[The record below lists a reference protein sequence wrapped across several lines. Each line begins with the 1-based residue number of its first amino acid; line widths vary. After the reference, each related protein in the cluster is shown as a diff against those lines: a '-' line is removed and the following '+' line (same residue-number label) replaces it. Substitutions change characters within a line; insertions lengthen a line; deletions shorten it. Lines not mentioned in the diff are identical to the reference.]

1 MGRNEGAWGRPS
13 EHRGLPFCLPVRE
26 GMNDTVTSATRPA
39 RGLLW
44 PSSKFDPSSGRYEQV
59 ERWAIPNR
67 VPFKGEGGDPG
78 PTRKRE

>member
-13 EHRGLPFCLPVRE
+13 EDRGMPFCLPVRE
-26 GMNDTVTSATRPA
+26 GMNDTAW
-39 RGLLW
+39 GLLW

-67 VPFKGEGGDPG
+67 VPFKGEEGDPG
-78 PTRKRE
+78 STRKRE